1 MKGCVFSLCGMRLSH
16 VVDVLVKRS
25 ELSIVNNA
33 CLLNRDK
40 VFLWRACMC
49 HTPQNWIQYISEILR
64 SLQQKFSEISVLD
77 PLFMLILSSTIAP
90 AITHTAEL
98 QIRLKDLSMYMVL
111 LHKVGSQRSVK
122 LEISLYRYKFLN
134 EKHCLPP

>member
-1 MKGCVFSLCGMRLSH
+1 MFEKELCKSKQKEKKEAKGCVFSLCGIRLSH
-16 VVDVLVKRS
+16 VVDVLVKQS

-49 HTPQNWIQYISEILR
+49 HTPQNWIQYISEILC

-77 PLFMLILSSTIAP
+77 PP
-90 AITHTAEL
+90 
-98 QIRLKDLSMYMVL
+98 
-111 LHKVGSQRSVK
+111 LHANPNFNYSPRHYSY
-122 LEISLYRYKFLN
+122 S
-134 EKHCLPP
+134 